1 MIIRDRMSQL
11 RRMMMMR
18 NEMYLSNDIIIDKII
33 MKFVEMIVVT
43 ML

>member
-11 RRMMMMR
+11 QRMMMMR
-18 NEMYLSNDIIIDKII
+18 NEMYLSNDILINNII